1 MGPHL
6 GSKLAIPALG
16 FEFGFGVWG
25 LGLGFGFGVWSL
37 GLGFR
42 VWVWGLGL
50 GFGFGVWSLGLG
62 FGDWVWGLGLGFGVG
77 VWGWELEFP
86 KTIHLVFGVF
96 FSSFGLGSLFCLRLH
111 FWVASQLGDENPFSR
126 INVRMQSR
134 LAIASLHP
142 DCKAKTAA
150 AETIDSFSRLRAY
163 QVKSSLAKISK
174 FFEQQNSFG
183 YSQAISK

>member
-1 MGPHL
+1 M
-6 GSKLAIPALG
+6 AG
-16 FEFGFGVWG
+16 FRVWG
-25 LGLGFGFGVWSL
+25 LGSGACNPAAQLFSCVRAFGGGSL
-37 GLGFR
+37 TRMRLAKN
-42 VWVWGLGL
+42 LASPAL
-50 GFGFGVWSLGLG
+50 A
-62 FGDWVWGLGLGFGVG
+62 
-77 VWGWELEFP
+77 LEFP